1 MDPENIMFCP
11 RCGRDNLPNARYC
24 NDCGFALHEIHPL
37 LQKREDLKETP
48 ETQITGAVTTSME
61 PAVPLKKEDPKKPYV
76 RTTTMLPEDPEEA
89 SPQNVFPISPSPEP
103 EKITNPVSVQ
113 TSSSLHSA
121 AVQQPAPAAMPAR
134 IRNPSLAAAL
144 SLLPGFG
151 QVYNGMLVRG
161 IILFIATLLGLLIFI
176 IPGVCIWIYCIYD
189 AFRTAEKINRG
200 EIAFGPQKK

>member
-11 RCGRDNLPNARYC
+11 RCGRDNPPNARYC
-24 NDCGFALHEIHPL
+24 NDCGFALHVIHPL

-48 ETQITGAVTTSME
+48 ATETTAAVTTSME
-61 PAVPLKKEDPKKPYV
+61 PAVPVKKEDPKKQYV
-76 RTTTMLPEDPEEA
+76 RTTSMLPEGPEDA
-89 SPQNVFPISPSPEP
+89 SRQNPVPEP
-103 EKITNPVSVQ
+103 EKITNPVSEPA
-113 TSSSLHSA
+113 SPSLSPG
-121 AVQQPAPAAMPAR
+121 AVSQPTPASMPAR

-144 SLLPGFG
+144 SLLPGLG

-176 IPGVCIWIYCIYD
+176 IPGACIWIYSIYD